1 MSHYESLRVEARRR
15 TLGKCVTQVSEQH
28 APAHEAPILPA
39 PPEPGA
45 GARVRIDS
53 GTLMQKLLP
62 SHLVE
67 PYLTSQRSV
76 ITGFV
81 HRAEDI
87 ALPGPA
93 WLLAAADAGGAAGG
107 AGQGGGGLRGRG
119 GGAAAGGPGQDVW
132 VLRWRALEIQ
142 AYLAIRPAGVAPG
155 SGATPGW
162 RAGSGSGS
170 GSESESE
177 SESGAGSGGAGNWAY
192 ELFLAPG
199 PIPVGTE
206 MYRITPAGEEFIARH
221 DGQAWLRPGPVS

>member
-87 ALPGPA
+87 ALPVPA
-93 WLLAAADAGGAAGG
+93 WLLAAADTGGAAE
-107 AGQGGGGLRGRG
+107 
-119 GGAAAGGPGQDVW
+119 GPRQDVW

-162 RAGSGSGS
+162 RAGSGS
-170 GSESESE
+170 
-177 SESGAGSGGAGNWAY
+177 
-192 ELFLAPG
+192 
-199 PIPVGTE
+199 
-206 MYRITPAGEEFIARH
+206 
-221 DGQAWLRPGPVS
+221 

>member
-93 WLLAAADAGGAAGG
+93 WLLAAADAGGPGRTCGYCGG
-107 AGQGGGGLRGRG
+107 AHWKARPTWQPARPGSPRDQGPRQD
-119 GGAAAGGPGQDVW
+119 GGPGPGPGPGPSPSPSPSPGP
-132 VLRWRALEIQ
+132 A
-142 AYLAIRPAGVAPG
+142 PAGRATGPTSCSWRRGPSRWVPRCTGSPRPGRNSSPGTTDRPG
-155 SGATPGW
+155 SGPG
-162 RAGSGSGS
+162 R
-170 GSESESE
+170 
-177 SESGAGSGGAGNWAY
+177 
-192 ELFLAPG
+192 
-199 PIPVGTE
+199 
-206 MYRITPAGEEFIARH
+206 
-221 DGQAWLRPGPVS
+221 

>member
-93 WLLAAADAGGAAGG
+93 WLLAAADAGG
-107 AGQGGGGLRGRG
+107 
-119 GGAAAGGPGQDVW
+119 AAGGPGQDVW

>member
-1 MSHYESLRVEARRR
+1 
-15 TLGKCVTQVSEQH
+15 
-28 APAHEAPILPA
+28 
-39 PPEPGA
+39 
-45 GARVRIDS
+45 VRIEP

-62 SHLVE
+62 ARLVQ

-81 HRAEDI
+81 HRAEEI

-93 WLLAAADAGGAAGG
+93 WLLAAADADGPAGA
-107 AGQGGGGLRGRG
+107 
-119 GGAAAGGPGQDVW
+119 PGTDVW

-142 AYLAIRPAGVAPG
+142 AYLDARVAPG
-155 SGATPGW
+155 P
-162 RAGSGSGS
+162 RAGSGPRPPASGR
-170 GSESESE
+170 
-177 SESGAGSGGAGNWAY
+177 AGNSAY

-221 DGQAWLRPGPVS
+221 DGQSWLRPGPVS